1 MDVDTMTMPLSEER
15 TEVGN
20 YFVAN
25 YPPFSAWTREHLPAA
40 EAALNRSPDP
50 ATPLGLYLHI
60 PFCRKRC
67 KFCYFRVY
75 IDKNA
80 SEVGRYMDAL
90 ASEVELY
97 ARREVFRSRP
107 LRFVYFGGGTPSF
120 PSEKQLL
127 GLVEKLRKVV
137 SWDGAEEVTF
147 ECEPGT
153 LTERKLQAIRDMG
166 VTRLSLGIENTNDA
180 ILEENGRAHRS
191 AEVFR
196 AYAWAR
202 GVGFPQINVDLI
214 AGMVGET
221 WENWRDCVARTLDL
235 AADSVTIYA
244 MELPHNAVYA
254 RSLGESGVEV
264 ADWRT
269 KRAWVSHAF
278 ETFEAAGYRVSSAY
292 TLVKDPGTSFVYR
305 DCLWRGADLVGTG
318 VASFSHVGGVHF
330 QNADV
335 FEDYIEGVE
344 AGRLP
349 LSRAYPAGPRQ
360 LLVREVI
367 LQLKLGRLD
376 PERFRKK
383 FGIDIETEFGDAFA
397 TLRAGGHL
405 EPAGNGIVLTRKG
418 LLRIDGLL
426 PLFFEPEYR
435 GVRYT

>member
-1 MDVDTMTMPLSEER
+1 MTMPLSEER

-25 YPPFSAWTREHLPAA
+25 YPPFSAWTPEHLPAA
-40 EAALNRSPDP
+40 DAALDRSPDSG
-50 ATPLGLYLHI
+50 TPLGLYLHI

-191 AEVFR
+191 PEVFR

-202 GVGFPQINVDLI
+202 AIGFPQINVDLI

-235 AADSVTIYA
+235 APDSVTIYA

-254 RSLGESGVEV
+254 RELGGAGVQV
-264 ADWRT
+264 ADWST
-269 KRAWVSHAF
+269 KRAWVNHAF

-292 TLVKDPGTSFVYR
+292 TLVKDPGASFVYR

-330 QNADV
+330 QNADK

-349 LSRAYPAGPRQ
+349 LSRAYPASPRQ
-360 LLVREVI
+360 LLIREVI

-376 PERFRKK
+376 PDYFRKK
-383 FGIDIETEFGDAFA
+383 FAVDIEEEFGDAFA

-405 EPAGNGIVLTRKG
+405 EPAANGIVLGRKG